1 MKKLLLLIM
10 GVFPIVLFA
19 QNECDFLKGMEIEI
33 DKTEL
38 NTSNSDFGPAIV
50 GDELWFS
57 AFTSEEIAIL
67 AEGKNKNVFYSLYNV
82 GLNEKGETT
91 GSTSLELE
99 KISEGYHA
107 GPVSYCKETKELF
120 VTLSNFTEPQVRN
133 IVFQKADIRLKII
146 VLKDVNGTWEFVEEL
161 PFNSPTYSVG
171 HPAISSTGD
180 TLFFT
185 SNIEELSTG
194 KNDIFMS
201 VREDGKWGSMKNLG
215 SSINTA
221 GDEMFP
227 FLFKGDV
234 LIYASNGIRA
244 GKPDLDLYYSC
255 LNADGFSQPKSLDGL
270 NTEKDDFGLI
280 IHDNEEIGYL
290 VSGRDGEGSEA
301 KEDDIF
307 KVKFIGDYELE
318 LAILDRKTM
327 EPIENSTVSFDDNVS
342 GILSDMIFRRSLKR
356 NSSIVADVK
365 AVGYAGTTHSITT
378 VDKPYGIVK
387 ETVLLDKIV
396 KDMIFVLE
404 NIHYDFD
411 KWDILP
417 ESETELNKLVD
428 LMNQYPK
435 MKVELRSHTDSRGS
449 DSYNEKLSQKRS
461 DSAVGYIVNK
471 GIDTNRITAKGYGES
486 ELVNK
491 CEDGVSCT
499 AAEHRENRR
508 TDFKVIS
515 MK

>member
-1 MKKLLLLIM
+1 MKKLLMVLL
-10 GVFPIVLFA
+10 GVLPILITA
-19 QNECDFLKGMEIEI
+19 QNNCDFLKGVEIKI

-38 NTSNSDFGPAIV
+38 NSDDSDFGPAIV
-50 GDELWFS
+50 NDELWFS
-57 AFTSEEIAIL
+57 AFTSDDLALLKEGKKKSIFYNLFQAKLDEKGNVTGSSALEL
-67 AEGKNKNVFYSLYNV
+67 AEL
-82 GLNEKGETT
+82 
-91 GSTSLELE
+91 
-99 KISEGYHA
+99 SEGYHA
-107 GPVSYCKETKELF
+107 GPVSYCAETKELF
-120 VTLSNFTEPQVRN
+120 VTLSNFASPEVRN

-146 VLKDVNGTWEFVEEL
+146 VVKEVDGEWQLIEEL
-161 PFNSPTYSVG
+161 PFNNPSYSVG

-180 TLFFT
+180 TLFFV
-185 SNIEELSTG
+185 SNNPELSTG
-194 KNDIFMS
+194 KIDIFMS
-201 VREDGKWGSMKNLG
+201 VRQDGKWGEVKNLG
-215 SSINTA
+215 SKINTA

-227 FLFKGDV
+227 SLFKNNV
-234 LIYASNGIRA
+234 LIFSSNGRRA
-244 GKPDLDLYYSC
+244 EKPDLDLYYSC
-255 LNADGFSQPKSLDGL
+255 LTEDGFTDPKSFDAL
-270 NTEKDDFGLI
+270 NSDMDDFSLV
-280 IHDNEEIGYL
+280 IHDNEEVGYFS
-290 VSGRDGEGSEA
+290 SGRDGASAEI

-307 KVKFIGDYELE
+307 KVNFIGEYELE
-318 LAILDRKTM
+318 LVILDRKTM

-365 AVGYAGTTHSITT
+365 AVGYAGTIHSITT

-387 ETVLLDKIV
+387 ETVLLDQIV
-396 KDMIFVLE
+396 KDMVFVLE

-428 LMNQYPK
+428 LLNQYPK
-435 MKVELRSHTDSRGS
+435 MKVELRSHTDSRGT

-461 DSAVGYIVNK
+461 DSAVGYIVSK
-471 GIDTNRITAKGYGES
+471 GIDKNRITAKGYGES

-491 CEDGVSCT
+491 CEDGVWCT